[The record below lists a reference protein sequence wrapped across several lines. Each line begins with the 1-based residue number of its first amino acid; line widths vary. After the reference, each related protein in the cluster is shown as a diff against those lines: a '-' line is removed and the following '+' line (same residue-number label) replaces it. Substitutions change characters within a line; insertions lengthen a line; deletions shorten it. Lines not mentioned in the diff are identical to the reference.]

1 MSEPLRPHERPDLVV
16 VQRRV
21 PRVNQHPTIL
31 PSVGLGRVLRT
42 PFLGV
47 LRTPFLGVLRTPFLG
62 VLRTPFLGVLR
73 TPFLGVLRTTLR
85 AGLAGV
91 AHVLALVAAD
101 IHAIRRRTGR
111 AV

>member
-1 MSEPLRPHERPDLVV
+1 MSDPLRPHERPDLVV

-62 VLRTPFLGVLR
+62 VLRPPFLGVLRTPFLGVLR

-91 AHVLALVAAD
+91 AHVLAL
-101 IHAIRRRTGR
+101 
-111 AV
+111 